1 MPQVIIIGGGAIGAS
16 IAYHLAAKGV
26 RDVWLLE
33 KENALAM
40 GSTGRSVGG
49 IRHQFST
56 ATNIQLSLRSVAKFK
71 RFNDEI
77 APADFHWVGYLFL
90 LDNENDVNDFRRNV
104 ALQQSLGVPA
114 ELITPQAAR
123 DLLPQLNV
131 DDILAATFC
140 PADGFGDPSVIA
152 LGYASAARRMGV
164 QIRAEIAVTG
174 IRATGRGGRVTGV
187 MTKDETIG
195 CEWVIDAAG
204 PYAANVA
211 RLAGVELPIAPYR
224 RQVFI
229 TEPNDLL
236 PKSYPLT
243 IDFSSSFYTRREGPS
258 ILLGMTDKREPVSFK
273 THWDAEWRDK
283 VIEKAIS
290 RMPVLEN
297 ARIARGWG
305 GLYDTTPDANPI
317 IGAVPE
323 AQNFLVAAGFS
334 GHGFMHSPMTGQL
347 IAEMVCG
354 EMPSLD
360 VSELSVMR
368 FRGGR
373 MDAEKNVI

>member
-16 IAYHLAAKGV
+16 VAYHLATKGV
-26 RDVWLLE
+26 RDVLLLE

-56 ATNIQLSLRSVAKFK
+56 ATNIKLSLGSVAKFK

-77 APADFHWVGYLFL
+77 GAADFHWVGYLFL

-104 ALQQSLGVPA
+104 TLQQSLGVPA
-114 ELITPQAAR
+114 QLITPQQAR
-123 DLLPQLNV
+123 ELLPQLDV

-140 PADGFGDPSVIA
+140 PADGVGDPSAIA

-164 QIRAEIAVTG
+164 QIRTDVEVTG
-174 IRATGRGGRVTGV
+174 IRVNEGRVNGV
-187 MTKDETIG
+187 VTKDEMIE

-204 PYAANVA
+204 PYAAIVA
-211 RLAGVELPIAPYR
+211 RMAGVELPIVPYR

-229 TEPNDLL
+229 TEPSDLL
-236 PKSYPLT
+236 PQSYPLT
-243 IDFSSSFYTRREGPS
+243 IDFGSSFYTRREGPS
-258 ILLGMTDKREPVSFK
+258 VLIGMTDKHEPVSFK
-273 THWDAEWRDK
+273 THWDAEWRDQ

-290 RMPVLEN
+290 RVPVLEN

-317 IGAVPE
+317 IGSVPE

-334 GHGFMHSPMTGQL
+334 GHGFMHSPLTGQL
-347 IAEMVCG
+347 IAELVCG
-354 EMPSLD
+354 EQPSLD
-360 VSELSVMR
+360 VSELSVLR
-368 FRGGR
+368 FRTGQLA
-373 MDAEKNVI
+373 AEKNVI